1 MIVVLAVK
9 CFNLNF
15 ALRGKRDEV
24 KPMYPERKLL
34 STTRPAKRWDKER
47 PRYPNDLSYSSSDKR
62 VFNPPTLQG
71 GPTTNDV
78 KVSYR

>member
-1 MIVVLAVK
+1 MVVVLAVK

-34 STTRPAKRWDKER
+34 STTGTAKRCDKQR
-47 PRYPNDLSYSSSDKR
+47 RYPQDLSHSCGDKR
-62 VFNPPTLQG
+62 VFNPLPHRGATHY
-71 GPTTNDV
+71 
-78 KVSYR
+78 K